1 MILFGIN
8 LKLFNIWNVYSEA
21 LIKHEHSS
29 KNVHFFKSPLSFYS
43 SDLTWS
49 K

>member
-21 LIKHEHSS
+21 LIKYEHSS
-29 KNVHFFKSPLSFYS
+29 KMSTSLNHLFRSTAVI
-43 SDLTWS
+43 
-49 K
+49 